1 MKPIAYLLCVGW
13 LCLCAPLFSQ
23 VTTTITP
30 ASPIA
35 PVGSNVTLQLK
46 VTGFTDIIS
55 VQFPITYNNAVLQF
69 VSLDNFTL
77 PGFTAANYN
86 AQPAQ
91 GKVTVSWFADLGLYP
106 SGYTLASNTT
116 VFNINFTVLTN
127 GTSPV
132 NLSNVAPG
140 IEMTN
145 ANGQNQTVNF
155 QAGGATV
162 TAGSGGPGPLQG
174 FKIVANTIYIPAGET
189 KCMPVTVNDFD
200 SIVAMQY
207 AMHWDK
213 TVLEF
218 AGTQS
223 YNLPNLSSNN
233 FAPNQSTGTVVAGWD
248 DPTTLGV
255 SRSDGAKIYDVCFKA
270 IGAAGTQSLITI
282 DGVGIPPSSGTAEAY
297 NAKSVNVW
305 KADSGVRDTIFV
317 IAPAPPANAVTF
329 TLDKDTASVAQ
340 QTCLDVTV
348 ANFDSVISLQMGFG
362 HDPTRLQFQSIQLG
376 ANPLGLTL
384 ANNFNTT
391 ISGQIRLQW
400 FDPLV
405 KGVSLPDNTVLFSI
419 CFTVLGPQNV
429 TTPVTIGSFPNFP
442 LEVAKEPAG
451 PVVPALNNGSV
462 FMAPPV
468 TCAIDITSVT
478 NVTCFGGNNGS
489 INTTPKGGTG
499 YTFKWSDPNGQT
511 VEDAINL
518 SAGVYTVTLTAA
530 GGCTATNTATVTGPT
545 AITATFSVTNVNCF
559 GGSDGAINITPNGG
573 TPNPTAPAYFYNWSG
588 PSITPATQT
597 NEDQT
602 NLKAGNYRF
611 TITDSRGCVYASP
624 NIQLTQPT
632 GIALN
637 PQQPA
642 ITPVSCF
649 GGSDG
654 AISITVTGGTGALTY
669 MWTGPS
675 GQNYATEDISGL
687 VSGIYQ
693 LQVTD
698 SKGCTSGVI
707 PVNVPGPTSA
717 VAASNAVATNV
728 TCFGKNDG
736 TIGITLAGGSTP
748 YTYVWKNT
756 TTGATVSALQN
767 PINLEPGT
775 YNVTVSDAKSCTA
788 TLAQPVTVQGPSAAL
803 AATETHDNVLCPGGN
818 TGSINLTI
826 TGGWGGTNVAW
837 IPAIPGGGTS
847 PGGLPAGV
855 YTPILSDNC
864 GCIDTLDPITISAP
878 PTIAYSGQPV
888 VTGVTPCL
896 GDANGTISIAL
907 TGGNG
912 GPYSVSWPGGQSG
925 TQLTNLSG
933 GSYAPLV
940 TDALGCTAVLN
951 AVNVFE
957 PTAIDTADVVVIDQ
971 SGTQDNGS
979 ISLTFSG
986 GILPYNYLWDG
997 PGTFSAVTEDISN
1010 LAAGDYTLTLTD
1022 GLGCTYVFEATIK
1035 SDVGV
1040 TVTSITPSCGDDGC
1054 INMQLTPAS
1063 VPPFTVT
1070 YTGGLGPRI
1079 FTERDIA
1086 LCGLAGGISY
1096 NITISDGAG
1105 NVLQLTNQQVNALQ
1119 PAITSSQET
1128 NPNDDFKN
1136 GSIVLTGVPTNTPYS
1151 FVWNDAVNGNARVN
1165 LDSGTYCVTVTN
1177 LISNC
1182 TSEMCFNLT
1191 RTYPP
1196 FVLIPGVKKPDCSNT
1211 PNGALNLNVMGGDG
1225 PTYTFLWEG
1234 PNGYTSTEKNI
1245 DSLLPG
1251 LYSVSIT
1258 DESQTVRTWDTLL
1271 VSNSL
1276 LAVTNVNETSNYNGF
1291 QVSGADECDGTAL
1304 AVIGGAVGVTTV
1316 QWSNGVVGVNNDALC
1331 AGAFSVTVTDALG
1344 CQAIWQ
1350 DSLTA
1355 PAPLAPSVQAV
1366 SDFGGF
1372 NVSCNGECNGI
1383 MRVRVAGGVAPY
1395 EVEWP
1400 NGEFDELA
1408 NANQFSEA
1416 RNLCGGEYVVTVTD
1430 ANNVETN
1437 YLVTVTEPAPLT
1449 ADFSAIEPTRFTTC
1463 DGELLLSSPGAVG
1476 ALNGVWSTNNG
1487 QTGEGV
1493 RADGLCA
1500 GEVVQFVV
1508 QDENGC
1514 ALTAYDTVPYPED
1527 GCLIVRPV
1535 ITPGEMDGNNDYML
1549 ITCIEAVENTVEIY
1563 NRWGQLVLPVIE
1575 NYHNTN
1581 RNWQGRSGLNEDG
1594 AALPEGV
1601 YFYVLKYTD
1610 DEGNARQQKGY
1621 VNLLR

>member
-30 ASPIA
+30 ASPVA

-91 GKVTVSWFADLGLYP
+91 GKVNISWFADLGLYP
-106 SGYTLASNTT
+106 NGYTLANNTT

-140 IEMTN
+140 IEMIK
-145 ANGQNQTVNF
+145 ANGQPQTVNF

-174 FKIVANTIYIPAGET
+174 FKIMANTIYIPAGET

-207 AMHWDK
+207 AMHWDPAVVEYK
-213 TVLEF
+213 S
-218 AGTQS
+218 TQA
-223 YNLPNLSSNN
+223 YNLPGLSATNFNLKNSS
-233 FAPNQSTGTVVAGWD
+233 TLTMTWD
-248 DPTTLGV
+248 DVTTLGI
-255 SRSDGAKIYDVCFKA
+255 SRPDGAKIYEVCFK
-270 IGAAGTQSLITI
+270 
-282 DGVGIPPSSGTAEAY
+282 GVGASGTNSLVNFDAVGLPPGTPADAT
-297 NAKSVNVW
+297 NAKGVNVW
-305 KADSGVRDTIFV
+305 KSSTPVTDTLFV
-317 IAPAPPANAVTF
+317 IVPAPPANAVTF
-329 TLDKDTASVAQ
+329 TLDKDTAAVAQ
-340 QTCLDVTV
+340 QTCIDVTV
-348 ANFDSVISLQMGFG
+348 ANFDSVISLQLGFG
-362 HDPTRLQFQSIQLG
+362 YDPTRLQFQSIQLG
-376 ANPLGLTL
+376 ANPLALSL
-384 ANNFNTT
+384 ATNFNTT

-400 FDPLV
+400 FDPNV

-462 FMAPPV
+462 FMTPPV
-468 TCAIDITSVT
+468 TCAIDIASVT
-478 NVTCFGGNNGS
+478 NVSCFGGNNGT

-530 GGCTATNTATVTGPT
+530 GGCTATNTATVTQPT
-545 AITATFSVTNVNCF
+545 AITATFSVTNVSCF

-669 MWTGPS
+669 MWTGPT

-698 SKGCTSGVI
+698 SKGCTSGAI
-707 PVNVPGPTSA
+707 PINVPGPTSA

-756 TTGATVSALQN
+756 TTGTTVSALQN
-767 PINLEPGT
+767 PINLAPGT
-775 YNVTVSDAKSCTA
+775 YNVTVSDAKLCTA
-788 TLAQPVTVQGPSAAL
+788 TLAQPVTVQGPSAVL

-847 PGGLPAGV
+847 PSGLPAGV
-855 YTPILSDNC
+855 YTPILSDNG

-888 VTGVTPCL
+888 VTGVTPCR
-896 GDANGTISIAL
+896 GDANGSISIAL

-933 GSYAPLV
+933 GSYTPIV
-940 TDALGCTAVLN
+940 TDAQGCTAVLN

-957 PTAIDTADVVVIDQ
+957 PTAIDTSDIVVIDQ

-1040 TVTSITPSCGDDGC
+1040 VVTSITPSCGDDGC

-1086 LCGLAGGISY
+1086 LCGLAGGNY

-1105 NVLQLTNQQVNALQ
+1105 NVLQLPNQQVVALQ
-1119 PAITSSQET
+1119 QSIASSQET

-1136 GSIVLTGVPTNTPYS
+1136 GSIILTGVPSNAPYS
-1151 FVWNDAVNGNARVN
+1151 FVWNDGFNGNARIN
-1165 LDSGTYCVTVTN
+1165 LDSGTYCVTITN
-1177 LISNC
+1177 LNSNC
-1182 TSEMCFNLT
+1182 TSTQCFPLT

-1196 FVLIPGVKKPDCSNT
+1196 FVGGLIVTKKPDCSNT
-1211 PNGALNLNVMGGDG
+1211 ANGSIFLNVMGGDG
-1225 PTYTFLWEG
+1225 PTYTFKWEG

-1251 LYSVSIT
+1251 LYTVSVT
-1258 DESQTVRTWDTLL
+1258 DESQIVRTLDTLL
-1271 VSNSL
+1271 VSNSVL
-1276 LAVTNVNETSNYNGF
+1276 SVTNVNETSNYNGF

-1304 AVIGGAVGVTTV
+1304 AVVGGAVGIVTV
-1316 QWSNGVVGVNNDALC
+1316 QWSNGVSGLSNNALC
-1331 AGAFSVTVTDALG
+1331 AGTFTVTVTDALG
-1344 CQAIWQ
+1344 CQSTWQ

-1355 PAPLAPSVQAV
+1355 PPPLAPSVQAV

-1400 NGEFDELA
+1400 TGEFDELT
-1408 NANQFSEA
+1408 NSNQSSEA
-1416 RNLCGGEYVVTVTD
+1416 KNLCGGEYAVTVTD
-1430 ANNVETN
+1430 KNNVETI

-1449 ADFSAIEPTRFTTC
+1449 ADFSAIKPTRFTTC

-1476 ALNGVWSTNNG
+1476 ILNGIWSTNNG
-1487 QTGEGV
+1487 QTGDGV

-1500 GEVVQFVV
+1500 GEVVEFVV

-1514 ALTAYDTVPYPED
+1514 ALIASDTVPYPED

-1535 ITPGEMDGNNDYML
+1535 ITPGLEDGNNDYML

-1575 NYHNTN
+1575 NYNNSN